1 MEDKYIE
8 DSVKEL
14 VEDLKKKVEDLT
26 AATQGSDEK
35 IAESVNMVR
44 DKAVKVFCEAAQKAS
59 QMAEEVK
66 DDEEFNKAIAKMKV
80 KSKELYENAL
90 EKINELKS
98 TAASVDLK
106 DTAESVKNNI
116 DEFMNREEVKKTV
129 DNAKLATVEIAEK
142 ALETLKGWLMPDGEE
157 K

>member
-26 AATQGSDEK
+26 AAAEGSDEK
-35 IAESVNMVR
+35 IAETVNMVR
-44 DKAVKVFCEAAQKAS
+44 DRTVKVFCEAAQKAS

-66 DDEEFNKAIAKMKV
+66 DDEEFNKAIAKMKS
-80 KSKELYENAL
+80 KSKELYESAL

-98 TAASVDLK
+98 TAAAADFK
-106 DTAESVKNNI
+106 GTAESVKNNI
-116 DEFMNREEVKKTV
+116 DEFMNREEVKQTV
-129 DNAKLATVEIAEK
+129 DAAKVATVEIAEK

>member
-1 MEDKYIE
+1 
-8 DSVKEL
+8 
-14 VEDLKKKVEDLT
+14 
-26 AATQGSDEK
+26 
-35 IAESVNMVR
+35 MVR